1 MWLLNDFPSQ
11 RVAELYGFG
20 PTEAWLN
27 HVRLSSVRLA
37 GGCSGSVVSPSG
49 LVMTNHHCAHDCIQ
63 QLSTAKR
70 DFVASGFTAKT
81 PNDEVRCPDIEVD
94 QLTGISD
101 VTDRVGTATKGLTGA
116 EFNKAQKAE
125 QSRIEKECA
134 TTDEVRCDVI
144 SLYQGGRFHLYK
156 YRRHQDVRL
165 VFAPELAIAFF
176 GGDPDNFN
184 FPRYDLDVSF
194 LRIWKDGKPAST
206 PDYLR
211 WSASGAKEGDLTF
224 VSGHPGSTSRN
235 LTTSQLAYLRDVG
248 LPERIF
254 RLSEA
259 RGELLQF
266 AERGP
271 EEKRVV
277 GETLF
282 GVENSL
288 KALKGRLQALV
299 NHDVWQSKA
308 LAERE
313 LERRVAADSELA
325 GAYAG
330 AWGAIE
336 KAERRKDELHKP
348 YWQLEVG
355 WGFWSSLF
363 GYARTLV
370 RAADELAKPNADRLR
385 EYTDARLPA
394 LKQGLLSTAPVY
406 KDLEVTTLAMSLRQM
421 REALG
426 ADDPFIHR
434 LFGTESPG
442 ALARQ
447 VVDGSKLGDPKVR
460 KALFDG
466 GKKAIDASTDP
477 MILLAKRVDG
487 ESRKVRKIFED
498 EVEAVEKENGEK
510 IAHARF
516 AVYGTSVYPDATF
529 TLRLSYG
536 QVKGWDEAGK
546 WVNPV
551 TTFGGAFDR
560 ATGSDPFK
568 LPKSWLDRK
577 PRLDLSTPFDV
588 ATTNDIIGGN
598 SGSPMINKDAEV
610 VGLVFD
616 GNIHS
621 LGGDYAYDGR
631 DNRAVA
637 VESTALLEALGKIY
651 SATRIH
657 DEILSGREAGAK

>member
-1 MWLLNDFPSQ
+1 LLGQ
-11 RVAELYGFG
+11 RCLAERPRDDEPPLR
-20 PTEAWLN
+20 P
-27 HVRLSSVRLA
+27 RLHPA
-37 GGCSGSVVSPSG
+37 
-49 LVMTNHHCAHDCIQ
+49 A
-63 QLSTAKR
+63 LSARR

-81 PNDEVRCPDIEVD
+81 PNDEVRCPDIEID

-116 EFNKAQKAE
+116 EFNKTQKAE

-165 VFAPELAIAFF
+165 VFAPELPIAFF

-313 LERRVAADSELA
+313 LEGRVAADSELA

-348 YWQLEVG
+348 YWHLEVG

-406 KDLEVTTLAMSLRQM
+406 KDLEATTLAMSLRQM

-426 ADDPFIHR
+426 PDDPFIRR
-434 LFGTESPG
+434 LLGTESPG
-442 ALARQ
+442 AIARQ

-466 GKKAIDASTDP
+466 GKKVIDASTDP

-568 LPKSWLDRK
+568 LPKSWLERK

-651 SATRIH
+651 SATRIS
-657 DEILSGREAGAK
+657 DEILSAREAGAK

>member
-1 MWLLNDFPSQ
+1 MWLLNDFPSK

-20 PTEAWLN
+20 PTEAWLD

-37 GGCSGSVVSPSG
+37 GGCSASVVSPSG

-248 LPERIF
+248 LPERLF

-271 EEKRVV
+271 EEKRIV

-299 NHDVWQSKA
+299 DHDVWQTKA
-308 LAERE
+308 LAERD
-313 LERRVAADSELA
+313 LQGRVAADSELA
-325 GAYAG
+325 HAYAG
-330 AWGAIE
+330 AWEAIQ
-336 KAERRKDELHKP
+336 KAERRKNELHKP

-370 RAADELAKPNADRLR
+370 RATDELAKPNADRLR

-442 ALARQ
+442 ALAHQ

-651 SATRIH
+651 SATRIY

>member
-1 MWLLNDFPSQ
+1 
-11 RVAELYGFG
+11 
-20 PTEAWLN
+20 
-27 HVRLSSVRLA
+27 
-37 GGCSGSVVSPSG
+37 
-49 LVMTNHHCAHDCIQ
+49 VMTNHHCAHDCIQ

-81 PNDEVRCPDIEVD
+81 QNDEVVCPDIEID
-94 QLTGISD
+94 QLISISD
-101 VTDRVGTATKGLTGA
+101 VTDSVGAATKGLTGA
-116 EFNKAQKAE
+116 EFNKTQKAE

-134 TTDEVRCDVI
+134 TADDVRCDVV

-165 VFAPELAIAFF
+165 AFAPELAIAFF

-194 LRIWKDGKPAST
+194 LRIWKGGKPAST

-211 WSASGAKEGDLTF
+211 WSRSGAKEGDLTF
-224 VSGHPGSTSRN
+224 VSGHPGSTSRS
-235 LTTSQLAYLRDVG
+235 LTTSELAYLRDVG

-271 EEKRVV
+271 EQKRVV

-288 KALKGRLQALV
+288 KALKGRLLALV
-299 NHDVWQSKA
+299 TPEVWQGKA
-308 LAERE
+308 LAEKE
-313 LERRVAADSELA
+313 LRARVGADSELA
-325 GAYAG
+325 HAYTG
-330 AWGAIE
+330 AWEAIE
-336 KAERRKDELHKP
+336 SAERRKEELHKR

-355 WGFWSSLF
+355 WGFWSDLF

-370 RAADELAKPNADRLR
+370 RAADELRKPNADRLR

-394 LKQGLLSTAPVY
+394 MKQRLASTAPVY
-406 KDLEVTTLAMSLRQM
+406 KDLEFTTLAMSLRQV

-426 ADDPFIHR
+426 PDDPFIHE
-434 LFGTESPG
+434 LLGTLSPEE
-442 ALARQ
+442 LARQ
-447 VVDGSKLGDPKVR
+447 VVGSSRLGDPKVR
-460 KALFDG
+460 RGLLDG
-466 GKKAIDASTDP
+466 GKKAIDASADP
-477 MILLAKRVDG
+477 MILLAKRIDG
-487 ESRKVRKIFED
+487 EARKVRKTFED

-510 IAHARF
+510 ISRARF
-516 AVYGTSVYPDATF
+516 AVYGTSLYPDATF

-536 QVKGWDEAGK
+536 QAKGWDEAGK
-546 WVNPV
+546 WVDPV

-568 LPKSWLDRK
+568 LPKSWLDAK
-577 PRLDLSTPFDV
+577 PRLDMSTPFDM

-637 VESTALLEALGKIY
+637 VESTALIEALGKIY

-657 DEILSGREAGAK
+657 DEILAGRHAGEK